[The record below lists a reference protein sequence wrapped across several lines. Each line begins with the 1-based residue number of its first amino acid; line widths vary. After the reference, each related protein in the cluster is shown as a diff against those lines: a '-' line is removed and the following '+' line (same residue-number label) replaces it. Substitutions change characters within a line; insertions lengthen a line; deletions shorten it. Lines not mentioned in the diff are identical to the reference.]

1 MAFGV
6 TRDKPAGSGRTERR
20 IVKAVTTETVVALVV
35 VGVLFALFA
44 WKMGLAFM
52 FKTMMATA
60 HDLIL
65 NTVLFLMAVI
75 ILAGA
80 FTSFIAEFG
89 IVSIANRLLSPLMR
103 PLFGL
108 PGATSIGVVAT
119 YLSDNPAIMP
129 LTSDKGFLKYFKKWQ
144 VTTLVNL
151 GTVFGMGL
159 IVTTFMLA
167 QSSADQ
173 PLGRAVLLGNLGA
186 ILGGIVSVRL
196 MGHFGKKKYGAD
208 EDVLTEEEEGYDIL
222 HFREVRQGNVAQRAL
237 QSLLEGGAH
246 GVQTGLD
253 IMPGIVIICTFV
265 MMLAYGATSGV
276 YTGAAY
282 EGVAFFPWLGDKLS
296 FLIEPLFGFSNPQA
310 IAFPVTSLGSVGAAL
325 ATVPKFLESGIV
337 GAKEICVFTA
347 IGICMAGFLSTH
359 VGMMDGIKERDL
371 TNVAIVTHFAGGL
384 SAGVFRPCPVF
395 AVRLSSGGRTRMT
408 PKTVILAA
416 PDFAGWP
423 VSCCWFQ
430 ARSGKSGPPGADGSR
445 REAATRSSTDEE
457 FEPEEFGPARWQDD
471 GLYYTTLEPADSVK
485 DSKDE
490 EAKDIVRYETATG
503 LREVVIEAAQLV
515 PEGRSQSSRNR
526 RLRLVGRQEDG
537 CSIFTNTETGLA
549 QKYPWGLL
557 GPGSCDRR
565 AEEARRGGWSPLR

>member
-1 MAFGV
+1 MAFGI
-6 TRDKPAGSGRTERR
+6 TREKPAKSGRMERR
-20 IVKAVTTETVVALVV
+20 IVKAVTTETVVALVIV
-35 VGVLFALFA
+35 VALFGLFA

-65 NTVLFLMAVI
+65 NTVLFLLAVI

-80 FTSFIAEFG
+80 FTSFISEFG

-144 VTTLVNL
+144 VTTLINL

-167 QSSADQ
+167 QSSADL

-222 HFREVRQGNVAQRAL
+222 RYRQVRQGNVAQRAL
-237 QSLLEGGAH
+237 QSLLDGGAH

-265 MMLAYGATSGV
+265 MMLAYGATDGV

-282 EGVAFFPWLGDKLS
+282 EGVAFFPWLGDKFS
-296 FLIEPLFGFSNPQA
+296 FLIEPLFGFSNPQV

-371 TNVAIVTHFAGGL
+371 TNVAIVTHLIGSL
-384 SAGVFRPCPVF
+384 SAGVFGHALF
-395 AVRLSSGGRTRMT
+395 L
-408 PKTVILAA
+408 L
-416 PDFAGWP
+416 
-423 VSCCWFQ
+423 
-430 ARSGKSGPPGADGSR
+430 
-445 REAATRSSTDEE
+445 
-457 FEPEEFGPARWQDD
+457 FG
-471 GLYYTTLEPADSVK
+471 
-485 DSKDE
+485 
-490 EAKDIVRYETATG
+490 
-503 LREVVIEAAQLV
+503 
-515 PEGRSQSSRNR
+515 
-526 RLRLVGRQEDG
+526 
-537 CSIFTNTETGLA
+537 
-549 QKYPWGLL
+549 
-557 GPGSCDRR
+557 
-565 AEEARRGGWSPLR
+565 

>member
-6 TRDKPAGSGRTERR
+6 TRDKRVENGRTERR
-20 IVKAVTTETVVALVV
+20 IVKAVTTETVVALVIV
-35 VGVLFALFA
+35 AVLFALFA

-80 FTSFIAEFG
+80 FTSFISEFG
-89 IVSIANRLLSPLMR
+89 IVSIANRVLSPLMR

-108 PGATSIGVVAT
+108 PGASSIGVVAT

-129 LTSDKGFLKYFKKWQ
+129 LASDKGFLKYFKKWQ

-167 QSSADQ
+167 QSSAGR
-173 PLGRAVLLGNLGA
+173 PLGKAVLLGNLGA

-196 MGHFGKKKYGAD
+196 MGHFGKKKYGEA
-208 EDVLTEEEEGYDIL
+208 EDVLNREQEGYDIL
-222 HFREVRQGNVAQRAL
+222 RFREVRQGNVAQRAL
-237 QSLLEGGAH
+237 QSLLDGGAH

-253 IMPGIVIICTFV
+253 IMPGIVIICTLV
-265 MMLAYGATSGV
+265 MMLAYGATDGV

-296 FLIEPLFGFSNPQA
+296 FLIEPLFGFSNPEA
-310 IAFPVTSLGSVGAAL
+310 IAFPVTSLGSVGAAV
-325 ATVPKFLESGIV
+325 AMVPKFLESGII

-371 TNVAIVTHFAGGL
+371 TSVAILTHLAGSL
-384 SAGVFRPCPVF
+384 SAGVFGHGLF
-395 AVRLSSGGRTRMT
+395 L
-408 PKTVILAA
+408 L
-416 PDFAGWP
+416 
-423 VSCCWFQ
+423 
-430 ARSGKSGPPGADGSR
+430 
-445 REAATRSSTDEE
+445 
-457 FEPEEFGPARWQDD
+457 FG
-471 GLYYTTLEPADSVK
+471 
-485 DSKDE
+485 
-490 EAKDIVRYETATG
+490 
-503 LREVVIEAAQLV
+503 
-515 PEGRSQSSRNR
+515 
-526 RLRLVGRQEDG
+526 
-537 CSIFTNTETGLA
+537 
-549 QKYPWGLL
+549 
-557 GPGSCDRR
+557 
-565 AEEARRGGWSPLR
+565 

>member
-6 TRDKPAGSGRTERR
+6 TKGKPVEGSGTERR
-20 IVKAVTTETVVALVV
+20 IVKAITTETVVALVV

-80 FTSFIAEFG
+80 FTSFISEFG
-89 IVSIANRLLSPLMR
+89 IVSIANRVLSPLMR

-108 PGATSIGVVAT
+108 PGAASIGVVAT

-129 LTSDKGFLKYFKKWQ
+129 LASDKGFLKYLKKWQ

-167 QSSADQ
+167 QSSAGR
-173 PLGRAVLLGNLGA
+173 PLGKAVLLGNFGA

-196 MGHFGKKKYGAD
+196 MGHFGKKKYGEA
-208 EDVLTEEEEGYDIL
+208 EDVLNREQEGYDIL
-222 HFREVRQGNVAQRAL
+222 RFRELRQGNVAQRAL
-237 QSLLEGGAH
+237 QSLLDGGAH

-253 IMPGIVIICTFV
+253 IMPGIVIICTLV
-265 MMLAYGATSGV
+265 MMLAYGATDGV

-296 FLIEPLFGFSNPQA
+296 FLIEPLFGFSNPEA
-310 IAFPVTSLGSVGAAL
+310 IAFPVTSLGSVGAAV
-325 ATVPKFLESGIV
+325 AMVPKFLESGII

-371 TNVAIVTHFAGGL
+371 TSVAILTHLAGSL
-384 SAGVFRPCPVF
+384 SAGVFGHGLF
-395 AVRLSSGGRTRMT
+395 L
-408 PKTVILAA
+408 L
-416 PDFAGWP
+416 
-423 VSCCWFQ
+423 
-430 ARSGKSGPPGADGSR
+430 
-445 REAATRSSTDEE
+445 
-457 FEPEEFGPARWQDD
+457 FG
-471 GLYYTTLEPADSVK
+471 
-485 DSKDE
+485 
-490 EAKDIVRYETATG
+490 
-503 LREVVIEAAQLV
+503 
-515 PEGRSQSSRNR
+515 
-526 RLRLVGRQEDG
+526 
-537 CSIFTNTETGLA
+537 
-549 QKYPWGLL
+549 
-557 GPGSCDRR
+557 
-565 AEEARRGGWSPLR
+565 

>member
-1 MAFGV
+1 V
-6 TRDKPAGSGRTERR
+6 TKSKPVEGSGTERR

-44 WKMGLAFM
+44 WNMGLAFM

-80 FTSFIAEFG
+80 FTSFISEFG

-144 VTTLVNL
+144 VTTLINL

-173 PLGRAVLLGNLGA
+173 PLGKAVLLGNIGA

-208 EDVLTEEEEGYDIL
+208 EAVLTEEEEGYDIL
-222 HFREVRQGNVAQRAL
+222 HFREVRQGNVAQRTL
-237 QSLLEGGAH
+237 QSLLDGGAH

-253 IMPGIVIICTFV
+253 IMPGIVIICTLV
-265 MMLAYGATSGV
+265 MMLAYGAKDGV

-310 IAFPVTSLGSVGAAL
+310 IAFPVTSLGSVGAAV
-325 ATVPKFLESGIV
+325 AMVPKFLESGIV

-371 TNVAIVTHFAGGL
+371 TNVAIVTHLAGSL
-384 SAGVFRPCPVF
+384 SAGVFGHALF
-395 AVRLSSGGRTRMT
+395 L
-408 PKTVILAA
+408 L
-416 PDFAGWP
+416 
-423 VSCCWFQ
+423 
-430 ARSGKSGPPGADGSR
+430 
-445 REAATRSSTDEE
+445 
-457 FEPEEFGPARWQDD
+457 FG
-471 GLYYTTLEPADSVK
+471 
-485 DSKDE
+485 
-490 EAKDIVRYETATG
+490 
-503 LREVVIEAAQLV
+503 
-515 PEGRSQSSRNR
+515 
-526 RLRLVGRQEDG
+526 
-537 CSIFTNTETGLA
+537 
-549 QKYPWGLL
+549 
-557 GPGSCDRR
+557 
-565 AEEARRGGWSPLR
+565 